1 MLDKYI
7 RKLPIE
13 LKNII
18 ISYTYCC
25 QDKYLLFDI
34 KNYVKERDFI
44 ISIYYTQY
52 GVNSLLFDL
61 INYILYNDIVNSDI
75 SQYNNVPSYI
85 ITYIRNFYSHTN
97 QQKIVRANNLIL
109 SFFKPIDRNRFIN
122 DYIVD
127 IE

>member
-1 MLDKYI
+1 MLDKYM

-34 KNYVKERDFI
+34 KNFVKERNFI

-52 GVNSLLFDL
+52 GVIALLFDL
-61 INYILYNDIVNSDI
+61 INYILYNDILLYD
-75 SQYNNVPSYI
+75 NVPSYI
-85 ITYIRNFYSHTN
+85 VKYIRNFFSHRN
-97 QQKIVRANNLIL
+97 EEKVVRANNLIL
-109 SFFKPIDRNRFIN
+109 SFFNPIDRNRFIN
-122 DYIVD
+122 NYIVD